1 MLRPKLLIKTFR
13 PVLLVVLASLAF
25 IAFNQ
30 YKNVE
35 ESALSQSQNNIQM
48 AKALLDGKVKSSI
61 GLLYALEAALI
72 SDGESDFFS
81 LAKREVNGNDGYHDI
96 GILYLDNY
104 NYVTTDGN
112 THPYHQKRAEFKPI
126 WHINQIGS
134 HTYGISSLYKNH
146 NNKWVFALKKTIKT
160 GKRYKAALIIE
171 FDPLYFSQQ
180 FTNLKTLSDGYL
192 FVIDRET
199 KQVLIHPDSSRIAS
213 PSVSFHQEL
222 QATINQGTLFGK
234 SEYIYLE
241 QQKMAVFDAD
251 NAYNWVILSGTNS
264 YDIISHFSQFGLTTF
279 IIAAILSFV
288 LFINFISFRLNQ
300 QLNKLNKIHTF
311 DEFKTVT
318 EGLLQEFCYCK
329 STSLCIYDSNQK
341 TFIELLAT
349 GQRTLSEPINP
360 NLYSHHTIS
369 YLKVSKSDPLVKALG
384 LQGRYYRIPLMNGGS
399 LLGVAHIQV
408 SHPTYRSL
416 LRVIRSYV
424 QISLSNLLLK
434 EELRYTDPA
443 TKLKNKNYLRLA
455 FHKAQVSLNQY
466 YFAILD
472 LDNFK
477 KINDKYGHL
486 CGDDVIFQTATLMK
500 QQFCSPTSTLS
511 RYGGEEFCILFTAHS
526 EEEAFQYVDSLRQ
539 AISQK
544 AMSTHDHSFHFTVS
558 AGICAVNSD
567 FDQVVSLADAALYH
581 AKNEG
586 KNQVYISSADQ
597 HSTELKTYLPVQ
609 DHNSITVTKPSVQ

>member
-13 PVLLVVLASLAF
+13 PVLLVVLASLGF

-30 YKNVE
+30 YKDVE

-61 GLLYALEAALI
+61 GLLYALEATLI
-72 SDGESDFFS
+72 SDGENDFFA
-81 LAKREVNGNDGYHDI
+81 LAKREVNGDGGYHDI

-104 NYVTTDGN
+104 SYVTTDGS

-126 WHINQIGS
+126 WHINRIGT
-134 HTYGISSLYKNH
+134 HAYGISSLYKNH
-146 NNKWVFALKKTIKT
+146 NNKWVFALKKTIKAK
-160 GKRYKAALIIE
+160 KRYKAALIIE

-199 KQVLIHPDSSRIAS
+199 KQVLIHPDNNRIAT
-213 PSVSFHQEL
+213 PSVSFHQQL

-234 SEYIYLE
+234 SEYVYLGR
-241 QQKMAVFDAD
+241 QKMAVFDAD
-251 NAYNWVILSGTNS
+251 NPYNWVILSGTNA
-264 YDIISHFSQFGLTTF
+264 YDIISHFSEFGLTTF

-311 DEFKTVT
+311 DEFKVVT
-318 EGLLQEFCYCK
+318 EELLREFCYCK
-329 STSLCIYDSNQK
+329 STSLCIYDANQQS
-341 TFIELLAT
+341 FIELLTT
-349 GQRTLSEPINP
+349 GQRTLNEKINP

-384 LQGRYYRIPLMNGGS
+384 LQGRYYRIPLMNDGA
-399 LLGVAHIQV
+399 LLGVVHIQV

-455 FHKAQVSLNQY
+455 FHKAQVSLNPY

-486 CGDDVIFQTATLMK
+486 CGDDVIFQTAILMK
-500 QQFCSPTSTLS
+500 QHFPAPTSTLS
-511 RYGGEEFCILFTAHS
+511 RYGGEEFCIIFTAYS
-526 EEEAFQYVDSLRQ
+526 EEEAYQYIDSLRRDISKR
-539 AISQK
+539 AISTQG
-544 AMSTHDHSFHFTVS
+544 HSFHFTIS
-558 AGICAVNSD
+558 AGICQVNSD
-567 FDQVVSLADAALYH
+567 FDQVVSLADEALYH

-586 KNQVYISSADQ
+586 KNQVYVSSVDQ
-597 HSTELKTYLPVQ
+597 NSVILKTYLSKSA
-609 DHNSITVTKPSVQ
+609 HSSMTVTKPSVQ